1 MRARLQQEYREKLV
15 GQLMKRFGRRNRLAV
30 PRVDK
35 ICINMGLGGLRE
47 NRKMLEE
54 ALTVLATITGQKA
67 VVTKARKSVSAF
79 RLRQGYEV
87 GARVTLRGK
96 KMYEFL
102 DRLINVTIPRVRD
115 FRGMNRRGFDG
126 RGNYSLGMVEQT
138 VFPEIEA
145 DRVEITLG
153 MDITIVTTA
162 RTDEESFEL
171 LKAFGF
177 PFREN

>member
-1 MRARLQQEYREKLV
+1 MRARLLQQYRETLAD
-15 GQLMKRFGRRNRLAV
+15 QLMGNFGRKNRLAV
-30 PRVDK
+30 PKVDK
-35 ICINMGLGGLRE
+35 ICLNMGLGGLRE
-47 NRKMLEE
+47 NPKMLEE
-54 ALTVLATITGQKA
+54 ALNVLATITGQKA

-79 RLRQGYEV
+79 RLREGYQV

-102 DRLINVTIPRVRD
+102 DRLINVTIPRIRD
-115 FRGMNRRGFDG
+115 FRGMNRKAFDG
-126 RGNYSLGMVEQT
+126 RGNYSLGIVEQT

-145 DRVEITLG
+145 DRVENTLG

-162 RTDEESFEL
+162 RTDEESYEL